1 MTQFHSEIDK
11 LDYLGVQV
19 WLEGPPAV
27 IPPSQELISCAS
39 RCIRPLRTSI
49 AAVQSFGKESPE
61 YADTNSA
68 VAEIGFEFL
77 AQVQRFAE
85 VARRVLDDEGTG
97 ELASPAVEAQTSV
110 PEPSGERPLPGPV
123 TSTNDINDNR

>member
-1 MTQFHSEIDK
+1 MAQFHSEIDK

-49 AAVQSFGKESPE
+49 AALQSFGEESPE
-61 YADTNSA
+61 YADTKSA
-68 VAEIGFEFL
+68 VADVGFELL

-97 ELASPAVEAQTSV
+97 ELASPMVEAQLSV
-110 PEPSGERPLPGPV
+110 PELSGERPLPEPV
-123 TSTNDINDNR
+123 TPTNDTNNNR